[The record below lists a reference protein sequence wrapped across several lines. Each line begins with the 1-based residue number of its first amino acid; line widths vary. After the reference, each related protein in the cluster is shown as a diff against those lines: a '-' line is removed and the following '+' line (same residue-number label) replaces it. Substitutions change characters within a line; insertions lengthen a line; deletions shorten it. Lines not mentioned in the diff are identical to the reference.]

1 MTLTPAVF
9 DGIVIA
15 TVLISGILAMV
26 RGFVR
31 EILSVA
37 AWVAAAAAAY
47 FLYQPFSPVLETVIE
62 DANWR
67 NVASAAI
74 IFFVALIIAS
84 YVTMKVSNMIVD
96 GRVNMIDRI
105 MGFAFGVARGVL
117 ILTIAY
123 LFLDGVL
130 PENPA
135 WIAEAR
141 TQPILADVGE
151 WLVSVLPPDMENT
164 LREWLSGQ
172 NSTLA
177 PLPEGVPPGAA
188 TPGVVPTGAP
198 VPPGEVGPGYGDGA
212 RGAVDQLFGNGAGA
226 PR

>member
-31 EILSVA
+31 EVLSVA
-37 AWVAAAAAAY
+37 AWAAAAAAAY

-105 MGFAFGVARGVL
+105 LGFAFGVARGVL

-135 WIAEAR
+135 WITEAR
-141 TQPILADVGE
+141 TQPILADVGN
-151 WLVSVLPPDMENT
+151 WLVGVLPPDMENT

-172 NSTLA
+172 NSTRPPA
-177 PLPEGVPPGAA
+177 PSAG
-188 TPGVVPTGAP
+188 GAP
-198 VPPGEVGPGYGDGA
+198 VPPGEVGPAYGEGA

>member
-31 EILSVA
+31 EVLSVA
-37 AWVAAAAAAY
+37 AWAGAAAAAY

-62 DANWR
+62 DPNWR

-84 YVTMKVSNMIVD
+84 YVTMKISNMIVD

-105 MGFAFGVARGVL
+105 LGFAFGVARGIL

-130 PENPA
+130 PENPV
-135 WIAEAR
+135 WITEAR
-141 TQPILADVGE
+141 TQPILADVGN
-151 WLVSVLPPDMENT
+151 WLVGVLPPDMENT

-177 PLPEGVPPGAA
+177 PPQGAA
-188 TPGVVPTGAP
+188 NAP
-198 VPPGEVGPGYGDGA
+198 VPPGEVGPAYNEGA